1 MVSCIIMYTLTDFY
15 HLHKKNNYK
24 LPQSVITT
32 INDLCTSIG
41 IDTIFE
47 FKQTIT
53 QTKQDVIR
61 ELNKITEESS
71 FDTFLTIINHE
82 NMESFAE
89 DIFTILTSNK
99 YLMKKNVE
107 LFVLLDYP
115 SMKTQFHQHT
125 EAYLE
130 SFKHIRVGDQSDYET
145 FCEINKEND
154 VRKTYGIFLTEVD
167 RRTQSTYGK
176 DTCTMIMS
184 LINECVG
191 SASPISKDVLN
202 EYIDN
207 VAILSKYTVYDKE
220 QIEHY
225 TTLPSETVG
234 SRFIF
239 TCMDILQL

>member
-1 MVSCIIMYTLTDFY
+1 MVSCNIMYTLTEFY
-15 HLHKKNNYK
+15 HIHKKNNYK

-53 QTKQDVIR
+53 QTKQDVVR

-71 FDTFLTIINHE
+71 FDTFLSIIHHE
-82 NMESFAE
+82 NIESFAE

-115 SMKTQFHQHT
+115 SMKTQFLQHT

-130 SFKHIRVGDQSDYET
+130 SFKHIRIGDQSNYES

-176 DTCTMIMS
+176 DTCAMILS
-184 LINECVG
+184 LINEGVAVG
-191 SASPISKDVLN
+191 GMSKDVLN

-207 VAILSKYTVYDKE
+207 VAILSKYTVYDKA

-225 TTLPSETVG
+225 TTLSPEMVG

-239 TCMDILQL
+239 TCMDILHL